1 LWGEANARSSHTFP
15 NFYVFDS
22 VATKLSTEDLKS
34 LHPFMVNYFN
44 HQHHFGAPGDCMN
57 TSASL

>member
-1 LWGEANARSSHTFP
+1 
-15 NFYVFDS
+15 VFDS

>member
-1 LWGEANARSSHTFP
+1 MRGETNARSSHTSP

-22 VATKLSTEDLKS
+22 VATKSSEDLKS
-34 LHPFMVNYFN
+34 LHPFMVKYFN

-57 TSASL
+57 MSASL